1 MALIKTV
8 SVPIEQRKKTTLA
21 TNLYYDTV
29 EVYDT
34 KAVGYLDGQQK
45 MAWYFKD
52 YIGIDVIKAGL
63 NSQFAQIVFLTGINS
78 KNKVVGVDLRSA
90 QNMNAM
96 NDTNR
101 ILFCSGMF
109 SFGKTNEFAADI
121 ADSIKTAFVN
131 YKDSQENRESSIQ
144 PLSQADELKKF
155 KGLLD
160 DGTITQAEFD
170 LKKKQILGL

>member
-29 EVYDT
+29 EVYDS

-96 NDTNR
+96 
-101 ILFCSGMF
+101 
-109 SFGKTNEFAADI
+109 KTQAV
-121 ADSIKTAFVN
+121 STT
-131 YKDSQENRESSIQ
+131 SQTMTEISS
-144 PLSQADELKKF
+144 
-155 KGLLD
+155 
-160 DGTITQAEFD
+160 TITSRNGNLNVAATAAASSVVN
-170 LKKKQILGL
+170 GLQPMPPRVTTAACG